1 MENDERKGSR
11 IHSRYQPA
19 GMHDMKP
26 VVDQRPLKAMKI
38 VDARVLMAGCCSI
51 PHGKQRGIT
60 RKAMDILSP
69 LEGAWVWA
77 ILLTHNAFNFAQR
90 TVLMVL
96 QPGCDLH
103 LDPLNMLDPVTHESA
118 AEHRY
123 VSAGHD

>member
-1 MENDERKGSR
+1 
-11 IHSRYQPA
+11 
-19 GMHDMKP
+19 
-26 VVDQRPLKAMKI
+26 
-38 VDARVLMAGCCSI
+38 
-51 PHGKQRGIT
+51 
-60 RKAMDILSP
+60 MDILSP

-96 QPGCDLH
+96 QPVRDLH
-103 LDPLNMLDPVTHESA
+103 LDPLNTLDPMTHESA